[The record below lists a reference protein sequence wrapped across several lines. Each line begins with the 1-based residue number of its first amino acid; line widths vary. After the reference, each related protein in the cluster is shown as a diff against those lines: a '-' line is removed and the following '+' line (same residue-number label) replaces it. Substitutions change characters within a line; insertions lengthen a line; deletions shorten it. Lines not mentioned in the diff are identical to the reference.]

1 MEDNNSYIEKY
12 IKDFT
17 KSKTRIFTTLFS
29 IISVIFALLFM
40 TENKLNAI
48 TTIYAIC
55 MLCAGI
61 AAVIYTSDIYNK
73 NKYCNDILVC
83 GLALNL
89 TGVLLRVIK
98 LGIVFSIRYFIGYCA
113 FACVIILMIIKLSKN
128 KIKEKPIIIFSV
140 IMTLYCLFEFFY
152 TNMLFVNGFTAA
164 MYRISEAALLLTY
177 ISILIMNKADYQAFS
192 EKVGNYK
199 TQIPSLKICLGIFA
213 IIAVTAIGIGT
224 VKNIDKIHF
233 NSSTIEKSEKTEK
246 TENKVDSD
254 KTEKNETITSTK
266 GQNEAGSETEP
277 TVSPTKEPTPTIS
290 LGETVST
297 DNFDF
302 TLNKVELTYEV
313 KPENTNGVYSSYQA
327 ESGKIYVHIDGS
339 YYNKSNKDVCVRDLF
354 VPSAEYDNNYS
365 YEGFAAVD
373 DGNSFT
379 WASSYIVCTPLET
392 CHYHGIIE
400 CPEVVGNTDNSLK
413 VKLKI
418 GDTLYE
424 YTVR

>member
-17 KSKTRIFTTLFS
+17 KSKTRIFTMLFS
-29 IISVIFALLFM
+29 IISVIFTLIFI

-48 TTIYAIC
+48 TTIYAIL

-89 TGVLLRVIK
+89 TGVLLRIIK

-113 FACVIILMIIKLSKN
+113 FACIIILMIIKLSKN
-128 KIKEKPIIIFSV
+128 KIKEKPIILFSI

-164 MYRISEAALLLTY
+164 MYRISETALLLAY
-177 ISILIMNKADYQAFS
+177 ISILIMNKADYEAFS

-213 IIAVTAIGIGT
+213 IIAVTAVGIGT

-233 NSSTIEKSEKTEK
+233 NSRTIEKSEKPED
-246 TENKVDSD
+246 KVDSD
-254 KTEKNETITSTK
+254 KTEKNENITSTK
-266 GQNEAGSETEP
+266 KQNESVSEAPP
-277 TVSPTKEPTPTIS
+277 TSTPSKEPTPTIA
-290 LGETVST
+290 LGETVNT
-297 DNFDF
+297 DSFEF
-302 TLNKVELTYEV
+302 TLNKVDL
-313 KPENTNGVYSSYQA
+313 SYNV
-327 ESGKIYVHIDGS
+327 EPDNPPS
-339 YYNKSNKDVCVRDLF
+339 YYTYYAASDGQVYVYVNATVKNLTQQTMRCDEIYSVTANYNNGYTYKGFNIITDTDGDFTYSNI
-354 VPSAEYDNNYS
+354 
-365 YEGFAAVD
+365 
-373 DGNSFT
+373 NS
-379 WASSYIVCTPLET
+379 ITPLQTMGIHCLIDCPKEVET
-392 CHYHGIIE
+392 SENPLVLTI
-400 CPEVVGNTDNSLK
+400 
-413 VKLKI
+413 KLRDGKEY
-418 GDTLYE
+418 L